1 MADHRMAARR
11 RETERLLALQP
22 AREQQPPAARPP
34 CPPALD
40 DRARL
45 PPAQR
50 RARARPLRR
59 PQLPRLPPPLRARHL
74 RTRLPH
80 ARAARPK
87 SAAAGLTLP
96 QTVLLLQPVLRC
108 WHGRCRICKQPV
120 DLEQLTLFRRR
131 EEQSPTRW

>member
-50 RARARPLRR
+50 RARARPLPR

-87 SAAAGLTLP
+87 SPAAGLDPPAGGAAATAPPTLLGRPLPNLPTTRRP
-96 QTVLLLQPVLRC
+96 QPA
-108 WHGRCRICKQPV
+108 HA
-120 DLEQLTLFRRR
+120 
-131 EEQSPTRW
+131 

>member
-1 MADHRMAARR
+1 MADHRMAAQR

-45 PPAQR
+45 PPTQG
-50 RARARPLRR
+50 RARTRPLRR

-74 RTRLPH
+74 RARLPH
-80 ARAARPK
+80 PRAPMPE
-87 SAAAGLTLP
+87 SPAADLTLP
-96 QTVLLLQPVLRC
+96 QAVLLLQPVLRC
-108 WHGRCRICKQPV
+108 WADRCRTCHQPV
-120 DLEQLTLFRRR
+120 NLEQLTLLHQR
-131 EEQSPTRW
+131 E